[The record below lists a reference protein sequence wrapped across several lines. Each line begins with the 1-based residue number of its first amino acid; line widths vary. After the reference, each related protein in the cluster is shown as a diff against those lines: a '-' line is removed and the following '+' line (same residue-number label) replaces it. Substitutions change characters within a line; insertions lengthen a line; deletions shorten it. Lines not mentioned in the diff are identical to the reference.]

1 MEVLSNIPNA
11 ILNNIGF
18 MAILFMVYECV
29 KWMGNL
35 KPAKLFLFAGAIQV
49 ISLLQFISSIF
60 AAHTFSLIEMTAK
73 IANVT
78 IPLNNNN
85 NIQWL
90 TLIGFTYCIILIY
103 FLVRILFQ
111 FKYIAGLKK
120 SANFTQSDFLTSSL
134 PTHILKN
141 TANIKI
147 GFSDQIDAPITFGWL
162 TPIVLLPIA
171 ICNQLTT
178 KEMETILIHEI
189 AHILR
194 KDYLVN
200 IIISLNQ
207 TILFFN
213 PFSIL
218 LNKEMSLQREI
229 ACDLIVII
237 NNPKKVEYMNALLKI
252 AEHVN
257 NRISNSAS
265 LTMGILGSQSELL
278 KRIQYFNNVS
288 IHSSKQLIIKLSMG
302 AVLGSFIFISTG
314 PTTITNNN
322 TPIAINANYIKKNKK
337 LDMEKS
343 YARLIENNK
352 TWVAEQLQLDPNF
365 FENLS
370 KGQAPEYLWIG
381 CSDSR
386 VPAESITG
394 TDPGEMFV
402 HRNIANMVVHSDM
415 NMLSVLS
422 YAVEVL
428 KVKHVIVCGHY
439 GCGGVM
445 AAMKNQQFGLID
457 NWLRHIKD
465 VYRYHHQE
473 LDAIEDETLRARR
486 FVEVNVQEQV
496 HDLGKTSIV
505 QNAWKRNQPLHLHG
519 WVYDIHDGLIND
531 LGVNFTCPKDLHSV
545 YHLD

>member
-1 MEVLSNIPNA
+1 MELLSNIPNA

-60 AAHTFSLIEMTAK
+60 AANTFSLFEMTAK
-73 IANVT
+73 IANFT

-120 SANFTQSDFLTSSL
+120 SANFTQSDLIINTL
-134 PTHILKN
+134 PPHILKN
-141 TANIKI
+141 SANIKI
-147 GFSDQIDAPITFGWL
+147 GFSDQVDAPITFGWL

-229 ACDLIVII
+229 ACDLIVIK

-257 NRISNSAS
+257 NRISNSTN
-265 LTMGILGSQSELL
+265 LTMGIFGSQSELL

-288 IHSSKQLIIKLSMG
+288 IHSSKQLILKLSLG
-302 AVLGSFIFISTG
+302 VVLGCFIFISTG
-314 PTTITNNN
+314 PSTITNNN
-322 TPIAINANYIKKNKK
+322 TPIAINANYIIKNNNLAVAVTNKK
-337 LDMEKS
+337 ATRVMNQSHIIRGLKEK
-343 YARLIENNK
+343 
-352 TWVAEQLQLDPNF
+352 
-365 FENLS
+365 
-370 KGQAPEYLWIG
+370 
-381 CSDSR
+381 
-386 VPAESITG
+386 
-394 TDPGEMFV
+394 
-402 HRNIANMVVHSDM
+402 HS
-415 NMLSVLS
+415 
-422 YAVEVL
+422 
-428 KVKHVIVCGHY
+428 
-439 GCGGVM
+439 
-445 AAMKNQQFGLID
+445 
-457 NWLRHIKD
+457 
-465 VYRYHHQE
+465 
-473 LDAIEDETLRARR
+473 
-486 FVEVNVQEQV
+486 
-496 HDLGKTSIV
+496 HDLKNETYANLVDQTLIWIKKHEPTSQFATYQEEKENESYKIADKLLIRAIFSNY
-505 QNAWKRNQPLHLHG
+505 QLKRDLLNQKLAKASNLKEALDYLLKSEELEQIKQYEKWTKEFLQTHP
-519 WVYDIHDGLIND
+519 ISND
-531 LGVNFTCPKDLHSV
+531 TTLLEEPII
-545 YHLD
+545 Y

>member
-1 MEVLSNIPNA
+1 MDVLSNIPNA

-229 ACDLIVII
+229 ACDLIVIK

-257 NRISNSAS
+257 NHISNSAS

-322 TPIAINANYIKKNKK
+322 TPIAINANYIKKNNNLAVAFTNKK
-337 LDMEKS
+337 ATKVLKQSHIIKGIKGKHSHDLKNET
-343 YARLIENNK
+343 YASLVDQ
-352 TWVAEQLQLDPNF
+352 TL
-365 FENLS
+365 
-370 KGQAPEYLWIG
+370 LWIKKHE
-381 CSDSR
+381 
-386 VPAESITG
+386 PATKLATYQE
-394 TDPGEMFV
+394 
-402 HRNIANMVVHSDM
+402 
-415 NMLSVLS
+415 
-422 YAVEVL
+422 
-428 KVKHVIVCGHY
+428 
-439 GCGGVM
+439 
-445 AAMKNQQFGLID
+445 
-457 NWLRHIKD
+457 
-465 VYRYHHQE
+465 E
-473 LDAIEDETLRARR
+473 LDNDSYKIADKLLIRAIFSNYQLKRDLLNQKLAKASNLKEALDYLLKSEELEQIKQYEKWTKEFLQTHPQNIDTTLL
-486 FVEVNVQEQV
+486 EEP
-496 HDLGKTSIV
+496 II
-505 QNAWKRNQPLHLHG
+505 
-519 WVYDIHDGLIND
+519 Y
-531 LGVNFTCPKDLHSV
+531 
-545 YHLD
+545 

>member
-1 MEVLSNIPNA
+1 MELLSNIPNA

-18 MAILFMVYECV
+18 MAILFMLYECV

-60 AAHTFSLIEMTAK
+60 ASNTFSLFGITAK

-90 TLIGFTYCIILIY
+90 TLIGFTYCMILIY

-147 GFSDQIDAPITFGWL
+147 GFSDQIDTPITFGWL

-229 ACDLIVII
+229 ACDLIVIK

-257 NRISNSAS
+257 NRITNTTS
-265 LTMGILGSQSELL
+265 LTMGIFGSQSELL

-288 IHSSKQLIIKLSMG
+288 IHSSKQFIVKLSLG

-322 TPIAINANYIKKNKK
+322 TPIAINANYIIKNNNLAVAVTNKK
-337 LDMEKS
+337 ATKVLKQSHIIKGIKEKHS
-343 YARLIENNK
+343 HDLKNETYASLVDQ
-352 TWVAEQLQLDPNF
+352 TL
-365 FENLS
+365 
-370 KGQAPEYLWIG
+370 LWIKKHE
-381 CSDSR
+381 
-386 VPAESITG
+386 PATKLATYQE
-394 TDPGEMFV
+394 
-402 HRNIANMVVHSDM
+402 
-415 NMLSVLS
+415 
-422 YAVEVL
+422 
-428 KVKHVIVCGHY
+428 
-439 GCGGVM
+439 
-445 AAMKNQQFGLID
+445 
-457 NWLRHIKD
+457 
-465 VYRYHHQE
+465 E
-473 LDAIEDETLRARR
+473 LDNDSYKIADKLLIRAIFSNYQLKRDLLNQKLAKASNLKEALDYLLKSEELEQIKQYEKWTKEFLQTHPQNIDTTLL
-486 FVEVNVQEQV
+486 EEP
-496 HDLGKTSIV
+496 II
-505 QNAWKRNQPLHLHG
+505 
-519 WVYDIHDGLIND
+519 Y
-531 LGVNFTCPKDLHSV
+531 
-545 YHLD
+545 

>member
-1 MEVLSNIPNA
+1 MELLSNIPNA

-60 AAHTFSLIEMTAK
+60 AANTFSLFEMTAK
-73 IANVT
+73 IANFT

-90 TLIGFTYCIILIY
+90 TVIGLTYCIILIY
-103 FLVRILFQ
+103 FLARILIQ

-120 SANFTQSDFLTSSL
+120 TANFTQSDFLISSL
-134 PTHILKN
+134 PPHILKN
-141 TANIKI
+141 TSNIKI
-147 GFSDQIDAPITFGWL
+147 GFSSQIDAPITFGWL

-229 ACDLIVII
+229 ACDLVVIK

-252 AEHVN
+252 AAHVN
-257 NRISNSAS
+257 NRISNNTS
-265 LTMGILGSQSELL
+265 LTMGIFGSQSELL

-288 IHSSKQLIIKLSMG
+288 IHSSKQLIVKLSMG
-302 AVLGSFIFISTG
+302 AVLGSFIFLSTR
-314 PTTITNNN
+314 PTAFMKKNNPVSINTN
-322 TPIAINANYIKKNKK
+322 AILNKKNFALTLPNKK
-337 LDMEKS
+337 LVKVLKNPQITKGIKEKHS
-343 YARLIENNK
+343 HDLKNETYASLVDQ
-352 TWVAEQLQLDPNF
+352 TL
-365 FENLS
+365 
-370 KGQAPEYLWIG
+370 LWIKNHEPATKLATYQEEVEN
-381 CSDSR
+381 DSYK
-386 VPAESITG
+386 
-394 TDPGEMFV
+394 
-402 HRNIANMVVHSDM
+402 IADKLLIRAIFSN
-415 NMLSVLS
+415 
-422 YAVEVL
+422 YQL
-428 KVKHVIVCGHY
+428 KRDLL
-439 GCGGVM
+439 
-445 AAMKNQQFGLID
+445 NQKLAKASNLKEALDYLLKSEELEQ
-457 NWLRHIKD
+457 IKQYEKWTKEFLQTHPISND
-465 VYRYHHQE
+465 T
-473 LDAIEDETLRARR
+473 TLL
-486 FVEVNVQEQV
+486 EEP
-496 HDLGKTSIV
+496 II
-505 QNAWKRNQPLHLHG
+505 
-519 WVYDIHDGLIND
+519 Y
-531 LGVNFTCPKDLHSV
+531 
-545 YHLD
+545 